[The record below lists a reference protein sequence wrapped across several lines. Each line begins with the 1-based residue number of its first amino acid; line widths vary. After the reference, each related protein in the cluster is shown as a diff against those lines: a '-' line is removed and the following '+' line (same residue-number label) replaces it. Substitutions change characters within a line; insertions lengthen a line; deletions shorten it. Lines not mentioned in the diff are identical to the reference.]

1 MTTSM
6 YQRVNLGFRWE
17 KLITIKCQ
25 NNFYRDGQ
33 GKDFEFIPTNKTQ
46 IIMKNYNVFFKK
58 ETNGFSLF
66 CNPDKFRR
74 ILEIK
79 KGTDQK
85 LIFLIRNKNNYLL
98 NYTDLSFSDN
108 NKMYY
113 FNNLISS
120 KNGSKVVIHDKEYVN
135 ESQAL
140 RIYNKYQSIKLDKL
154 IKSTKLVD
162 ARQNDL
168 KKDLWFQE
176 VEENSLVKLKNLSEG
191 HYSLLSG
198 KSSESFYV
206 IDYIKEPMWGILDL
220 FLGDLPKENSFF
232 DKDKIDFKEYV
243 INLNARKTFWKY
255 FILSENRNVELKLDE
270 VKVNYNGKNIDFTK
284 PKKVTLSNGQQAF
297 TIETKESIELK
308 EAVNV
313 SDKMEMKI
321 KNNSKWLSKSVK
333 IPKPKVKSVKPD
345 RESNKIYS
353 TTYIYL

>member
-1 MTTSM
+1 M
-6 YQRVNLGFRWE
+6 YQRVNLGFKWE

-25 NNFYRDGQ
+25 NNFYHDGQ

-66 CNPDKFRR
+66 CNPDKFKR

-79 KGTDQK
+79 KAFDHK
-85 LIFLIRNKNNYLL
+85 LIFLIKNKNNYLL

-120 KNGSKVVIHDKEYVN
+120 KNGSKVLIHDKEYVN
-135 ESQAL
+135 ETQAL
-140 RIYNKYQSIKLDKL
+140 RIYNKYQSIKLDNF

-162 ARQNDL
+162 ARQNALD
-168 KKDLWFQE
+168 KDRWLQE
-176 VEENSLVKLKNLSEG
+176 VENNKLVNLQELSEG
-191 HYSLLSG
+191 HYSIQNG
-198 KSSESFYV
+198 KSSTPFYV

-232 DKDKIDFKEYV
+232 SSGKIDFKEYV

-255 FILSENRNVELKLDE
+255 FILSENKNVELKLEE
-270 VKVNYNGKNIDFTK
+270 VKVSYNGKNVDFTK
-284 PKKVTLSNGQQAF
+284 PKKVTLSNGAQAF
-297 TIETKESIELK
+297 AIETKESIELK
-308 EAVNV
+308 EVINV
-313 SDKMEMKI
+313 SDKLELKI

-333 IPKPKVKSVKPD
+333 IPKPKIKSVKPD